1 MIDLERDAREVIY
14 AMPPKGVAVGRPFP
28 PMDNFLRVSIG
39 TDQDMAKFREVFWS
53 VYKA

>member
-1 MIDLERDAREVIY
+1 
-14 AMPPKGVAVGRPFP
+14 VAVGRPFP